1 MLMKILLIWAVITGA
16 TYLVSAIASEV
27 KQWATRR
34 ALRHVSPKEI
44 AQIIRENEGKI
55 TAQELHQRTAIPYW
69 VAQLV
74 LTELTEQ
81 KLLDEKYE
89 KNRFGRRVKHFELS
103 VFPTE
108 QNLRFQLQG
117 MTSTTHLKAKDPLS
131 DADVIRHAVEAG
143 GNITPTRLCLKSN
156 VTIEEAGKKLDQL
169 HTKGVFDIQTSDEG
183 GFFYS
188 LNDKSLVHG

>member
-44 AQIIRENEGKI
+44 AQLIKENEGKI

-81 KLLDEKYE
+81 KLLEEKHE
-89 KNRFGRRVKHFELS
+89 KNRFGKRVKQFALS

-117 MTSTTHLKAKDPLS
+117 LSSSSQLKAKEPLS
-131 DADVIRHAVEAG
+131 DSNVIRHAVEANG
-143 GNITPTRLCLKSN
+143 DITATRLCLKAN
-156 VTIEEAGKKLDQL
+156 VTIEEAAKKLDQL

-183 GFFYS
+183 GFFYM
-188 LNDKSLVHG
+188 LNDKSLLT

>member
-1 MLMKILLIWAVITGA
+1 MFMKILLIWAVITGA

-34 ALRHVSPKEI
+34 ALRHVTPKEI
-44 AQIIRENEGKI
+44 AQLIKENEGKI

-81 KLLDEKYE
+81 KLLEEKYE
-89 KNRFGRRVKHFELS
+89 KNRFGRRIKQFALS

-117 MTSTTHLKAKDPLS
+117 LSSTTQLKAKDTLS
-131 DADVIRHAVEAG
+131 DADVIRHAVEANG
-143 GNITPTRLCLKSN
+143 DITATRLCLKTN
-156 VTIEEAGKKLDQL
+156 VTIEEATKKLDQL
-169 HTKGVFDIQTSDEG
+169 HTKGVFDIQTSEEG
-183 GFFYS
+183 GFFYT
-188 LNDKSLVHG
+188 LNDRSLLS

>member
-1 MLMKILLIWAVITGA
+1 MKILLIWAVITGA

-44 AQIIRENEGKI
+44 AQLIKENEGKI

-81 KLLDEKYE
+81 KLLEEKYE
-89 KNRFGRRVKHFELS
+89 KNRFGRRVKQFALS

-117 MTSTTHLKAKDPLS
+117 LASSSATQLKQKDPLS
-131 DADVIRHAVEAG
+131 DSDVIGYAVDANG
-143 GNITPTRLCLKSN
+143 DITATRLCLKAN
-156 VTIEEAGKKLDQL
+156 VTIEEAVKKLDQL

-183 GFFYS
+183 GFFYT
-188 LNDKSLVHG
+188 LNDKSLLG

>member
-44 AQIIRENEGKI
+44 AQLIKENQGKI

-81 KLLDEKYE
+81 ELLEEKHE
-89 KNRFGRRVKHFELS
+89 KNSFGRRIKQFTLS
-103 VFPTE
+103 SFPLQ

-117 MTSTTHLKAKDPLS
+117 LTSTTQLKEKQLLS
-131 DADVIRHAVEAG
+131 DADVIRHAVDANG
-143 GNITPTRLCLKSN
+143 DITTTRLCLKAN
-156 VTIEEAGKKLDQL
+156 VTIEEAAKKLDQL

-183 GFFYS
+183 GFFYT
-188 LNDKSLVHG
+188 LNDKSLIK

>member
-1 MLMKILLIWAVITGA
+1 MKILLIWAVITGA

-44 AQIIRENEGKI
+44 AQIIKENDGKI
-55 TAQELHQRTAIPYW
+55 TAQELHQQTAIPYW

-81 KLLDEKYE
+81 KLLEEKHE
-89 KNRFGRRVKHFELS
+89 KNRFGRRIKQFALS
-103 VFPTE
+103 TFPTE
-108 QNLRFQLQG
+108 QNFRFQLQG
-117 MTSTTHLKAKDPLS
+117 LGTTTQLKAKDPLS
-131 DADVIRHAVEAG
+131 DADVISHAVDAH
-143 GNITPTRLCLKSN
+143 GNITAARLCLKTN
-156 VTIEEAGKKLDQL
+156 VTIEEAAKKLDEL

-183 GFFYS
+183 GFFYA
-188 LNDKSLVHG
+188 LNDKSLLS

>member
-1 MLMKILLIWAVITGA
+1 MLMQILLIWAVITGGV
-16 TYLVSAIASEV
+16 YLVSAIASEV

-81 KLLDEKYE
+81 KLLEETYE
-89 KNRFGRRVKHFELS
+89 KNKFGRRIKQFTLS

-117 MTSTTHLKAKDPLS
+117 ATSKTQLKAKDPLS
-131 DADVIRHAVEAG
+131 DADVIRHAVEANG
-143 GNITPTRLCLKSN
+143 DITATRLCLKAS
-156 VTIEEAGKKLDQL
+156 VTIEEATKKLDQL
-169 HTKGVFDIQTSDEG
+169 HTKGVFDIQTSEEG
-183 GFFYS
+183 GFFYT
-188 LNDKSLVHG
+188 LNDKSLLG

>member
-44 AQIIRENEGKI
+44 AQLIKENEGKI

-81 KLLDEKYE
+81 KLLEEKYE
-89 KNRFGRRVKHFELS
+89 KNRFGRRVKQFALS

-117 MTSTTHLKAKDPLS
+117 LSSTTQLKANDPLS
-131 DADVIRHAVEAG
+131 DADVIRHAVDAKG
-143 GNITPTRLCLKSN
+143 DITATRLCLKAS
-156 VTIEEAGKKLDQL
+156 VTIEEAAKKLDQL

-188 LNDKSLVHG
+188 LNDKSLLS

>member
-1 MLMKILLIWAVITGA
+1 MKILLIWAVITGA

-44 AQIIRENEGKI
+44 AQLIKDNEGKI

-81 KLLDEKYE
+81 KLLEEKYE
-89 KNRFGRRVKHFELS
+89 KNRFGRRVKQFELS

-117 MTSTTHLKAKDPLS
+117 IASTTPLKAKEELL
-131 DADVIRHAVEAG
+131 DADVIRHAVDAHG
-143 GNITPTRLCLKSN
+143 SITATRLCLKTN
-156 VTIEEAGKKLDQL
+156 VTIEEAAKKLDQL

-183 GFFYS
+183 GLFYA
-188 LNDKSLVHG
+188 LNDKSLLS